1 MSSGAVRTRVWRN
14 GAVEADNFPFEQLS
28 DYLEQ
33 PDTIVWADLCTPDPA
48 QLDQLAEELKLDPH
62 AVEDAISVHQRPKAT
77 RFSTH
82 LFLSTYALR
91 TNAEGGV
98 DMTHVS
104 AFLMPQAVVT
114 VRLDNGFD
122 MDEVVRRWD
131 DNADLL
137 KYGKRALE
145 HGLLDVIVDQ
155 YFDVIQDLDDQIE
168 DLQELLFEEDGQHT
182 TELQKR
188 TFAVR
193 AALLKVRRVVL
204 PMRDLVET
212 VMRRAT
218 THESN
223 FTTDL
228 GAELLP
234 YFEDLADH
242 VLRAAEWT
250 ESLREMVSSIY
261 ETSISLADARLN
273 TVMKKLTSWAA
284 IVAVPTA
291 ITGYF
296 GQNLNFPGFGTSAGF
311 LVSLAL
317 IVVLCV
323 GLYALFK
330 RKGWL

>member
-1 MSSGAVRTRVWRN
+1 MASGAVRTRVWRN
-14 GAVEADNFPFEQLS
+14 GAVEADNFPFEQIS
-28 DYLEQ
+28 DFLEER
-33 PDTIVWADLCTPDPA
+33 DTVVWADLCTPDPE
-48 QLDQLAEELKLDPH
+48 QLDQLAEELGLDPH
-62 AVEDAISVHQRPKAT
+62 AVEDAISLHQRPKAV
-77 RFSTH
+77 RYSTH

-91 TNAEGGV
+91 SNAEGGV

-104 AFLMPQAVVT
+104 AFLMSHSVVT
-114 VRLDNGFD
+114 VRLDSGFD
-122 MDEVVRRWD
+122 IEEVVRRWD
-131 DNADLL
+131 DNSDLL

-155 YFDVIQDLDDQIE
+155 YFEVIQNLDDQIE
-168 DLQELLFEEDGQHT
+168 ELQDLLFDDDGGHT

-193 AALLKVRRVVL
+193 SALLRVRRVVL

-218 THESN
+218 TDDGFRS
-223 FTTDL
+223 DL
-228 GAELLP
+228 GVELLP

-242 VLRAAEWT
+242 ILRAAEWT

-261 ETSISLADARLN
+261 ETSLSLADARLN
-273 TVMKKLTSWAA
+273 SVMKKLTSWAA

-296 GQNLNFPGFGTSAGF
+296 GQNLKFPGYGSGAGF
-311 LVSLAL
+311 AVSLAL
-317 IVVLCV
+317 IIVLCV